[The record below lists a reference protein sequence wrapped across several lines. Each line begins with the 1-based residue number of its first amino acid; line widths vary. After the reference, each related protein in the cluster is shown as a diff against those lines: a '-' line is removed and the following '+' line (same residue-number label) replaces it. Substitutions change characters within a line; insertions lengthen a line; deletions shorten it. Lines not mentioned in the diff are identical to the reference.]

1 MTSAAVYC
9 QFTHLAIACDLTG
22 RQMQLWLRLYEL
34 LRHRQDVQLN
44 TSMLLRMLDTSR
56 SQFQRARQALIDQGF
71 LAIRQNRQQQT
82 SYTLLLDGREI
93 ASASMDEAAAC
104 KPLPDTAEVRQA
116 LARPLAQ
123 KPQQPAAAALPE
135 PADTAA
141 WSEKRQ
147 EKSQDKSQ
155 SSDLPEEL
163 VYIPTPRS
171 DAAAFGY
178 TKTPDKE
185 QQKAPAEQMNRKGKA
200 FRISPEGLSCQD
212 VILNRQ
218 YRKELDLFA
227 QAYPDLELQ
236 VLLYQWGEMRAQNGW
251 SLTQWG
257 LWTILEKLAA
267 TAEDCIDTMI
277 AMVRQSIQR
286 RWKSFFPVKPEQKP
300 SGKKLRQLEEKEK
313 RDQQRC
319 TRHQPWHKYKQEQ
332 RDLSFLEK

>member
-34 LRHRQDVQLN
+34 LHHRQDVQLN

-135 PADTAA
+135 PANTAA
-141 WSEKRQ
+141 WTEPSKL
-147 EKSQDKSQ
+147 
-155 SSDLPEEL
+155 SDLPEES

-212 VILNRQ
+212 VILSGCHP
-218 YRKELDLFA
+218 EPA
-227 QAYPDLELQ
+227 VPE
-236 VLLYQWGEMRAQNGW
+236 RA
-251 SLTQWG
+251 G
-257 LWTILEKLAA
+257 L
-267 TAEDCIDTMI
+267 
-277 AMVRQSIQR
+277 VR
-286 RWKSFFPVKPEQKP
+286 
-300 SGKKLRQLEEKEK
+300 SG
-313 RDQQRC
+313 
-319 TRHQPWHKYKQEQ
+319 
-332 RDLSFLEK
+332 LS

>member
-82 SYTLLLDGREI
+82 SYTLLLDGKEI
-93 ASASMDEAAAC
+93 ASASMDEAASC

-116 LARPLAQ
+116 LTRPLAQ

-141 WSEKRQ
+141 WTKRSKLSNLSE
-147 EKSQDKSQ
+147 ES
-155 SSDLPEEL
+155 
-163 VYIPTPRS
+163 VYIPTPLS

-178 TKTPDKE
+178 VKAPRKV
-185 QQKAPAEQMNRKGKA
+185 QQKAPTLQTDRKGKA

-218 YRKELDLFA
+218 YQKELDLFC

-236 VLLYQWGEMRAQNGW
+236 ALLRQWGEMRAQNGW

-286 RWKSFFPVKPEQKP
+286 RWKSFFPVKPELKP

-313 RDQQRC
+313 RDQERR

>member
-1 MTSAAVYC
+1 MTSTAVYC

-44 TSMLLRMLDTSR
+44 TSMLLSMLDTSR

-82 SYTLLLDGREI
+82 SYTLLLDGKEI
-93 ASASMDEAAAC
+93 ASASMDEAASC

-116 LARPLAQ
+116 LAQPLAQ
-123 KPQQPAAAALPE
+123 NPQPA
-135 PADTAA
+135 DIAA
-141 WSEKRQ
+141 WNGNVQ
-147 EKSQDKSQ
+147 EKAQDRSQW
-155 SSDLPEEL
+155 SDLSEES
-163 VYIPTPRS
+163 VYSPTPPS

-178 TKTPDKE
+178 IKAPDNG
-185 QQKAPAEQMNRKGKA
+185 QQKAPTLQTDRKGKA

-218 YRKELDLFA
+218 YQKDLDLFC

-236 VLLYQWGEMRAQNGW
+236 ALLRQWSEMRAQNGW

-277 AMVRQSIQR
+277 AMVRQSI
-286 RWKSFFPVKPEQKP
+286 
-300 SGKKLRQLEEKEK
+300 
-313 RDQQRC
+313 
-319 TRHQPWHKYKQEQ
+319 
-332 RDLSFLEK
+332 